1 MRLIVGCMTIS
12 NRLLSGICIG
22 LVLFITGACRV
33 EDAPPTPYGA
43 GTYVVN
49 AGLPGGNN
57 GSISFWS
64 RDSSR
69 VSTDIFNAA
78 NGRSLAGTVRDYTEI
93 DGKGVILVDNNGVGQ
108 DRVEIVEAGTFKS
121 IATFQAPDV
130 ENPRYVIYAGPNKAY
145 ISCWDTTN
153 VGGATYPK
161 AGYILVLSLGSRTVL
176 KKIPVA
182 KAPEQLVLIDREVFV
197 GSVGGERVLTV
208 INADTD
214 EVVQPGLD
222 AGVNSSPIGLDFN
235 GKLWAYSSST
245 NEMVRISPTN
255 KLVETRIKVGDG
267 TKRPTAIT
275 LSADKKLIYFV
286 NAYADRQAGETY
298 RFSINDTE
306 ILATVPFIRRYF
318 AGLGSDLGVPGTDK
332 GRALLYAATPS
343 VTNQPGYVLRYQPN
357 GALVDS
363 IRADI
368 APTRFYFK

>member
-1 MRLIVGCMTIS
+1 M
-12 NRLLSGICIG
+12 
-22 LVLFITGACRV
+22 
-33 EDAPPTPYGA
+33 
-43 GTYVVN
+43 
-49 AGLPGGNN
+49 
-57 GSISFWS
+57 
-64 RDSSR
+64 
-69 VSTDIFNAA
+69 
-78 NGRSLAGTVRDYTEI
+78 
-93 DGKGVILVDNNGVGQ
+93 
-108 DRVEIVEAGTFKS
+108 
-121 IATFQAPDV
+121 
-130 ENPRYVIYAGPNKAY
+130 
-145 ISCWDTTN
+145 
-153 VGGATYPK
+153 
-161 AGYILVLSLGSRTVL
+161 
-176 KKIPVA
+176 
-182 KAPEQLVLIDREVFV
+182 
-197 GSVGGERVLTV
+197 TV